1 MASVTTSSVP
11 RHTLPPIPALE
22 STNWPSKSD
31 IPIPTLVISLVLVI
45 VVFTCGGT
53 IFGAPNKRVYQR
65 DIADALEPVNPGKRK
80 QTTQQTTQQTIP
92 PNPPPKQP
100 EPPIAPRKDTVP
112 ATSAGVLNWYSQHTP
127 RNDIVPAASGVS
139 NDSYSQRPRR
149 PQPATAHKHMS
160 DDQTASWTDTTT
172 AVDPAAQL
180 EAGLMAPEST
190 PLRDRTLR
198 DRTPQTT
205 LNRVSMATMTTES
218 DGDFVFSRNAPQH
231 LELGSDYEG
240 SHVHTLI
247 RDRRISG
254 DGY

>member
-11 RHTLPPIPALE
+11 RYTLPPIPALE

-53 IFGAPNKRVYQR
+53 IFGAPNKRVYRR
-65 DIADALEPVNPGKRK
+65 DIADALEPVILGKRK
-80 QTTQQTTQQTIP
+80 QTTQQIIP
-92 PNPPPKQP
+92 PNPPPQQA
-100 EPPIAPRKDTVP
+100 EPSSTSRKDTVP

-139 NDSYSQRPRR
+139 NGSYSQRPRR
-149 PQPATAHKHMS
+149 PQLSTAHEHMS
-160 DDQTASWTDTTT
+160 DDQTVSWTDTTT

-180 EAGLMAPEST
+180 EAGLMPPEST

-205 LNRVSMATMTTES
+205 PNRVSMATMMTES

>member
-11 RHTLPPIPALE
+11 RYTLPPIPALE

-53 IFGAPNKRVYQR
+53 IFGAPNKRVYRR
-65 DIADALEPVNPGKRK
+65 DIADALEPVIPVKMK
-80 QTTQQTTQQTIP
+80 QNTQQIIP
-92 PNPPPKQP
+92 PNPPPQQA
-100 EPPIAPRKDTVP
+100 EPSSASRKDTVS
-112 ATSAGVLNWYSQHTP
+112 ATSAGVLNWYPQHTP
-127 RNDIVPAASGVS
+127 RNDIVPAVSGVS
-139 NDSYSQRPRR
+139 NGSYSQRPRR
-149 PQPATAHKHMS
+149 PQLSTAHEHMS
-160 DDQTASWTDTTT
+160 DDQTVSWTDTTT

-180 EAGLMAPEST
+180 EAGHMVPEST
-190 PLRDRTLR
+190 QLR

-205 LNRVSMATMTTES
+205 QNRVSMATMTTES
-218 DGDFVFSRNAPQH
+218 DGDFVFSRNAPRH